1 MPPAPAGLIARS
13 RDRGG
18 RASDRG
24 TAVVGTFVGFVI
36 LLVLLLFSAQV
47 LVRLYATSSL
57 TTAATRAAQ
66 EVAQSPDP
74 IAAVPDAV
82 AAARSELG
90 TFGAQ
95 HTLFIWKEVDANQV
109 VLEVRAISPEFVP
122 VPVGWRVID
131 RTVTVRTERFR

>member
-1 MPPAPAGLIARS
+1 M
-13 RDRGG
+13 
-18 RASDRG
+18 SDSG

-74 IAAVPDAV
+74 IAAVPGAV

-90 TFGAQ
+90 AFGAR
-95 HTLFIWKEVDANQV
+95 HTSFVWKEVDANQV
-109 VLEVRAISPEFVP
+109 VLEVRATSPEFVP
-122 VPVGWRVID
+122 VPTGWRVID
-131 RTVTVRTERFR
+131 RTITVRTERFR